1 MVFFFVNIYD
11 VFFYKLE
18 LISILFLQ
26 CSSWNKEPAELAVD
40 FKSTRAIINIFSS
53 WNFDKA
59 ISKCFER
66 PIMWI
71 TTAYDVVKRSIP
83 PIKSVRIKKICLYH
97 EEKKINLLFFIAFIS
112 KITVMILK
120 VNFFLHFNIL
130 VNSYKISLVQF
141 TWPS

>member
-1 MVFFFVNIYD
+1 MIFFSWTFTMF
-11 VFFYKLE
+11 FFYKLE
-18 LISILFLQ
+18 LIFILFLQ

-83 PIKSVRIKKICLYH
+83 PIKSVRIKKKLSIPWRQKHKPIIFYCIHIENYGYDF
-97 EEKKINLLFFIAFIS
+97 KSQFFSTFQYTS
-112 KITVMILK
+112 K
-120 VNFFLHFNIL
+120 
-130 VNSYKISLVQF
+130 
-141 TWPS
+141 

>member
-1 MVFFFVNIYD
+1 MIFFSWTFMM
-11 VFFYKLE
+11 FFLYKLE
-18 LISILFLQ
+18 LIFILFLQ

-97 EEKKINLLFFIAFIS
+97 EEKKINLFFFIAFIS
-112 KITVMILK
+112 KITVMIK
-120 VNFFLHFNIL
+120 SQFFSKFQY
-130 VNSYKISLVQF
+130 SK
-141 TWPS
+141 